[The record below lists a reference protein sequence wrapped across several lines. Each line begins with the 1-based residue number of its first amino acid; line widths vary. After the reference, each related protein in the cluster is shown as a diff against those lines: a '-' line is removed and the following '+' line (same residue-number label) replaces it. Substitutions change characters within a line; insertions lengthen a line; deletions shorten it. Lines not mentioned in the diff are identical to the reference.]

1 MLTNLYPDAQIVVT
15 GLGGPNSNFHGP
27 DESMDIE
34 YAKKLTGCVA
44 ALVSSHASQPF
55 FAMAPVGVA
64 VQVRV
69 LYHIATPQSLWYCLA
84 MPTRSRH
91 YRWAC
96 LSTSVRVILEC
107 HCTSHLIYIIMCCVE
122 MHTVNCTTIM
132 QMPPQS

>member
-1 MLTNLYPDAQIVVT
+1 MGMLTNLYPDAQIVVT

-69 LYHIATPQSLWYCLA
+69 RYHIATPQSLWYCLA
-84 MPTRSRH
+84 SSSLLGLDIIARPVSAETFVS
-91 YRWAC
+91 Y
-96 LSTSVRVILEC
+96 LSATVL
-107 HCTSHLIYIIMCCVE
+107 HIYIIMCCVE
-122 MHTVNCTTIM
+122 MHMVNCTIM
-132 QMPPQS
+132 M